1 MTLYLSRGYSMV
13 RNFFLL
19 ILCLFSTLFV
29 SPINASEPISETPQ
43 REQVLS
49 TNELTPNDKKESDN
63 TPAPS
68 FQALFAK
75 TMVLV
80 FFLLALATGG
90 LILLKKTQNRF
101 FKNQPET
108 NIAILEKRA
117 LSQKTQ
123 LFLVSIKGEEFLL
136 IESAHSTSLTPISST
151 KKKELT

>member
-1 MTLYLSRGYSMV
+1 MV

-29 SPINASEPISETPQ
+29 SPIKASEPTPETPQ

-49 TNELTPNDKKESDN
+49 TNELTPIDKKESEN

>member
-1 MTLYLSRGYSMV
+1 MV